1 MKKNLYL
8 KELESEAIFI
18 LREVVAEFKKPVM
31 LYSVGKDSSVMLHLA
46 RKAFFPSK
54 IPFHYFMWIQDINL
68 EKCMNSEIR
77 LLKKLE

>member
-54 IPFHYFMWIQDINL
+54 IPFPLLHVDTGYKFRIFRYRKKAM
-68 EKCMNSEIR
+68 EIR
-77 LLKKLE
+77 K